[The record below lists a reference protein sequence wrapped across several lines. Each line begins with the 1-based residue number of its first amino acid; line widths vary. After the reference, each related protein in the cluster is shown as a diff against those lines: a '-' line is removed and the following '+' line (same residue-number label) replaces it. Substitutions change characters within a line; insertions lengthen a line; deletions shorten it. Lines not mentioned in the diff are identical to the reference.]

1 MTQPNEQIKKIVLT
15 GLMTGLVFLATSI
28 IKIPTMNG
36 YIHLGDGFIFI
47 SAIILGPF
55 YGSFAAGVGSMLAD
69 LLSPYAQWALPTLII
84 KSLMALIMG
93 LVLRQRTRK
102 EAIRSAATTVA
113 IWSIFFIS
121 LKDALAKAI
130 DISLDKL
137 SVDLEQTPEYVMDA
151 ASDIQIK
158 LTVAIIGTII
168 IVFAIMLY
176 LVKKQKNKSI
186 GAGVVLGML
195 SSGACMVIGY
205 YFAELIL
212 YGNPISPIFS
222 VPMNIIQLI
231 VGIAIT
237 IVIAPALIK
246 ANRYFNGKA
255 D

>member
-69 LLSPYAQWALPTLII
+69 LLSPYAKRSLPTIII

-102 EAIRSAATTVA
+102 EAIQSATTVA

-237 IVIAPALIK
+237 IAIAPALIK

>member
-102 EAIRSAATTVA
+102 EAIRSAAQQSQFGVYCYK
-113 IWSIFFIS
+113 

-130 DISLDKL
+130 DISLDK
-137 SVDLEQTPEYVMDA
+137 P
-151 ASDIQIK
+151 
-158 LTVAIIGTII
+158 
-168 IVFAIMLY
+168 
-176 LVKKQKNKSI
+176 
-186 GAGVVLGML
+186 
-195 SSGACMVIGY
+195 
-205 YFAELIL
+205 
-212 YGNPISPIFS
+212 
-222 VPMNIIQLI
+222 
-231 VGIAIT
+231 
-237 IVIAPALIK
+237 
-246 ANRYFNGKA
+246 R
-255 D
+255 

>member
-1 MTQPNEQIKKIVLT
+1 MTHKNDHIKKIVLN
-15 GLMTGLVFLATSI
+15 GLMTGLVFLATSV
-28 IKIPTMNG
+28 IKIPTVNG

-69 LLSPYAQWALPTLII
+69 LLSPYAQWAVPSLII

-93 LVLRQRTRK
+93 LVIRQKTK
-102 EAIRSAATTVA
+102 KQAIISAVTTVA
-113 IWSIFFIS
+113 IWSLFFIVI
-121 LKDALAKAI
+121 KDVLAKAI
-130 DISLDKL
+130 DFSIDNL
-137 SVDLEQTPEYVMDA
+137 SVDLEQTPENVMNA
-151 ASDIQIK
+151 ASDIQTK
-158 LTVAIIGTII
+158 LTVAIIGIII
-168 IVFAIMLY
+168 IVFAILIY
-176 LVKKQKNKSI
+176 LVKKQKTKTVGPGI
-186 GAGVVLGML
+186 VIGML

-222 VPMNIIQLI
+222 VPLNIIQLI

-237 IVIAPALIK
+237 ISIAPALIK
-246 ANRYFNGKA
+246 ANRYYNGKA